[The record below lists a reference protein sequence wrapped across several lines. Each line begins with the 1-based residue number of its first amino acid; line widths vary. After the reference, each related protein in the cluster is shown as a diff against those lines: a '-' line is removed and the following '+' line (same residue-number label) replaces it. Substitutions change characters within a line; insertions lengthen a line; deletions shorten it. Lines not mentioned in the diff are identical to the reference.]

1 MKKKWRILLPV
12 ILTCLTLIFLIF
24 VYSNFLGRS
33 PPEEADGT
41 SAYFVRPKTE
51 LKNETSSE
59 LETEIGTATEAVAE
73 TAPYI
78 SPVDFEELAKVNADI
93 YAWLDI
99 PGTDISYP
107 LLQHDSDDGYY
118 HRRDMKGDYDINGS
132 LYTEGSYNGR
142 DFTDPLTIVYGHNM
156 DDGSMFGTLQK
167 NYSSKTDL
175 AEKSEIVIYLPER
188 EMHFTV
194 FAAVPY
200 DKRHILY
207 NYDFSDRRTFRLFF
221 DEILSIR
228 AMEGV
233 FAENASVT
241 SGEQV
246 LILSTC
252 LAGNSQNRFLVCA
265 KLAYSEPV
273 EIEN

>member
-1 MKKKWRILLPV
+1 MKEKWRILLPV
-12 ILTCLTLIFLIF
+12 ILICLTLIFLLF
-24 VYSNFLGRS
+24 VYNNFLGRS
-33 PPEEADGT
+33 PPEEAGGT
-41 SAYFVRPKTE
+41 SAYFVRP
-51 LKNETSSE
+51 
-59 LETEIGTATEAVAE
+59 ETESKKGTETEFETPIGSETEVLAE

-118 HRRDMKGDYDINGS
+118 HRRDMNGNYDINGS

-175 AEKSEIVIYLPER
+175 AEKSEIVIYLPDR
-188 EMHFTV
+188 EMHFAV

-228 AMEGV
+228 AMEAV
-233 FAENASVT
+233 FAEKASVT

-252 LAGNSQNRFLVCA
+252 LAGNSKNRFLICA

-273 EIEN
+273 AIEN